1 MLISEPMGPKTQ
13 KLSRREREI
22 MDILL
27 EMREATAQE
36 VRERLADPPSNS
48 AARALLARL
57 EKKGA
62 IRHIERDLRYV
73 YVPAISREEAQESA
87 LSRLVRVFYD
97 GSLSNA
103 VTGMVEHSEQ
113 QLTDE
118 ELEKLEAAIRGA
130 RERRQQ

>member
-1 MLISEPMGPKTQ
+1 MDTKNP

-22 MDILL
+22 LDILL
-27 EMREATAQE
+27 ELREATAQE

-62 IRHIERDLRYV
+62 ISHIERNLRYV
-73 YVPAISREEAQESA
+73 YIPTIAREEAKESA

-97 GSLSNA
+97 GSLANA
-103 VTGMVEHSEQ
+103 VTGLVQ
-113 QLTDE
+113 QSGDQMSDE
-118 ELEKLEAAIRGA
+118 ELKALEKTIQQA
-130 RERRQQ
+130 RQRKRK

>member
-1 MLISEPMGPKTQ
+1 MLISEPMAPKTQ

-36 VRERLADPPSNS
+36 VRERLPDPPSNS

-73 YVPAISREEAQESA
+73 YVPAVTREEAQESA

-113 QLTDE
+113 QLTDD
-118 ELEKLEAAIRGA
+118 ELENLEAAIRGA

>member
-1 MLISEPMGPKTQ
+1 
-13 KLSRREREI
+13 

-36 VRERLADPPSNS
+36 VRERLPDPPSNS

-62 IRHIERDLRYV
+62 IRHMERNLRYV
-73 YVPAISREEAQESA
+73 YVPAVTREEAQESA

-118 ELEKLEAAIRGA
+118 ELENLEAAIRSA
-130 RERRQQ
+130 RKRRQR

>member
-1 MLISEPMGPKTQ
+1 MSPKTQ

-36 VRERLADPPSNS
+36 VRERLPDPPSNS

-62 IRHIERDLRYV
+62 IRHMERNLRYV
-73 YVPAISREEAQESA
+73 YVPAVTREEAQESA

-118 ELEKLEAAIRGA
+118 ELENLEAAIRSA
-130 RERRQQ
+130 RKRRQR